1 MSSTGSLLARI
12 GRKGTRLGAR
22 PAGPEDFALLD
33 IRFEIGGRK
42 LDPCFIGDS
51 IEKATLLHVARDVR
65 RKFSGIRVPD
75 REDPLKVLIKGDDID
90 HLHYELE
97 GPSTVLEQVREKMG
111 IILHG
116 KLPITV

>member
-1 MSSTGSLLARI
+1 M
-12 GRKGTRLGAR
+12 
-22 PAGPEDFALLD
+22 LD

-65 RKFSGIRVPD
+65 RRFSIISVTD
-75 REDPLKVLIKGDDID
+75 REDPLKVLIKGDDVD
-90 HLHYELE
+90 HLHYELD
-97 GPSTVLEQVREKMG
+97 GPPTVLDQVREKMG
-111 IILHG
+111 LIMHG

>member
-1 MSSTGSLLARI
+1 M
-12 GRKGTRLGAR
+12 
-22 PAGPEDFALLD
+22 LD

-65 RKFSGIRVPD
+65 RRFSIIRVTD

-90 HLHYELE
+90 HLHYELD
-97 GPSTVLEQVREKMG
+97 GPPTVLDQVREKLGLIM
-111 IILHG
+111 HG
-116 KLPITV
+116 KLPITI

>member
-1 MSSTGSLLARI
+1 M
-12 GRKGTRLGAR
+12 GA
-22 PAGPEDFALLD
+22 LMLD

-65 RKFSGIRVPD
+65 RTFSTIRVSD

-90 HLHYELE
+90 HLHYELD
-97 GPSTVLEQVREKMG
+97 GPRTVLDQVREKMG
-111 IILHG
+111 IVPHG